1 MNDDSDRN
9 VSVLEEKTLSL
20 KYITA
25 QEAVRGQLC
34 RNHCLYEYNP
44 HACTDL
50 MSKWRKATP
59 EIAEFKV
66 YDKRLQALCHT
77 VCLLVFTVNAQHV
90 TIQLHH

>member
-9 VSVLEEKTLSL
+9 VSGLEEKTLSL

-66 YDKRLQALCHT
+66 
-77 VCLLVFTVNAQHV
+77 
-90 TIQLHH
+90 